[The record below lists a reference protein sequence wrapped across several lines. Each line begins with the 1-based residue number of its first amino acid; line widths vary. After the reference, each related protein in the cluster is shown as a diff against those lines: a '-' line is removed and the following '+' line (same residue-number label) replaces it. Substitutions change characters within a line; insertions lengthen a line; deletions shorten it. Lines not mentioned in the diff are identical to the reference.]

1 MVVNVALAASA
12 WLARL
17 VHFVLRFSLFHFSN
31 GDLYRARRDDD
42 ELNGWRRTGLCRVGS
57 GQGNPSILSL
67 LVLSRA
73 DISESTQNHFELI

>member
-1 MVVNVALAASA
+1 MAVMNSFIIL
-12 WLARL
+12 
-17 VHFVLRFSLFHFSN
+17 
-31 GDLYRARRDDD
+31 D
-42 ELNGWRRTGLCRVGS
+42 EAIDMTYESGLCRVGS